1 MENTVLYSPMFVSLK
16 KYIPWDVLTS
26 TCMYIICIFKY
37 QGTIFTVVTQC
48 NQVKRTLNGIYF

>member
-1 MENTVLYSPMFVSLK
+1 MENTVLCSPMFVSLK

-26 TCMYIICIFKY
+26 ICMYIIYIFRY
-37 QGTIFTVVTQC
+37 QGTIITVVTQC